1 MVYSPGFKFYPDF
14 DPQVAVESNSSVCA
28 STLMEAGAS
37 AGTRDD
43 SGMSALTLMITKM
56 PSVVS

>member
-1 MVYSPGFKFYPDF
+1 MVYTPEFTFYPKF
-14 DPQVAVESNSSVCA
+14 GSQVAVESNSSVCA
-28 STLMEAGAS
+28 SILMEAGAS

>member
-1 MVYSPGFKFYPDF
+1 M
-14 DPQVAVESNSSVCA
+14 
-28 STLMEAGAS
+28 LIEAGAF

-56 PSVVS
+56 PSVVSSKVSFRTDTITLLNEVFATKQSLRTNS